1 MVKHIVMFKL
11 KENTPEN
18 LSQVVEALRS
28 MEGKIE
34 TLKHIEVGENFKAS
48 DRAFD
53 VVLTTHFDNESGL
66 DAYIAHPV
74 HQPVVTLIRS
84 LCEKMGSVDYNFS

>member
-11 KENTPEN
+11 KEKTPDN
-18 LSQVVEALRS
+18 VKQVVDALRG
-28 MEGKIE
+28 MEGRIE
-34 TLKHIEVGENFKAS
+34 TLKHIEVGENFKES

-53 VVLTTHFDNESGL
+53 VVLTTHFENEAGL

-74 HQPVVTLIRS
+74 HQPVVALIRS
-84 LCEKMGSVDYNFS
+84 LCGGMASADYHCS